1 MSSVNSMLKSYK
13 DFIQTPWQKNI
24 SPEQRVIFCVYSE
37 DEERALRIWIDE
49 FKYATE
55 SASHPWL
62 QFDLTNTFAE
72 WLCNDKYAVEIFHD
86 TDELKVHPLYLE
98 YIKEKF
104 HYFIEGEKAG
114 ADHVIAVSGVASLFS
129 LLKVKQV
136 VAEFAPLVKGRLLV
150 FFPGSYSSN
159 NYRLLDSYDGW
170 GYLAIPIV
178 GDMN

>member
-1 MSSVNSMLKSYK
+1 MTKIKSLLKSYECL
-13 DFIQTPWQKNI
+13 IQTPWQKNI
-24 SPEQRVIFCVYSE
+24 SPEQRVIFCVYNE
-37 DEERALRIWIDE
+37 NDERALRIEIDE
-49 FKYATE
+49 FKYVTE

-62 QFDLTNTFAE
+62 HFDLTDTFAE
-72 WLCNDKYAVEIFHD
+72 WLHTIKYVKEIFHD
-86 TDELKVHPLYLE
+86 TDELNIYPFYLE
-98 YIKEKF
+98 YLKENF
-104 HYFIEGEKAG
+104 YHFIEDNKAE
-114 ADHVIAVSGVASLFS
+114 AEHVIAISGVASLFS

-178 GDMN
+178 GDAN

>member
-1 MSSVNSMLKSYK
+1 MSSVSSMLNLYK

-24 SPEQRVIFCVYSE
+24 SPEQRVIFCVYNE
-37 DEERALRIWIDE
+37 DEERSLRIRIDE

-72 WLCNDKYAVEIFHD
+72 WLSNNKYANEIFHD
-86 TDELKVHPLYLE
+86 TDELKIHPLYLE

-104 HYFIEGEKAG
+104 HNLIEEKKAG
-114 ADHVIAVSGVASLFS
+114 EDHVIAVNGVASLFS

-136 VAEFAPLVKGRLLV
+136 VAELAPLVNGRLLV
-150 FFPGSYSSN
+150 FFPGRYSSN

-178 GDMN
+178 GDTN